1 MKSASPALLAL
12 LATRK
17 FIMTDLYTITLVDGV
32 TVLRYTS
39 ADTDIKWN
47 GNIFKSLP
55 LKRGAARTVIGV
67 AVDTLDFSA
76 FPRASDLVQGLAFL
90 SAARSGLFDG
100 AWVALERG
108 FGSAWPQ
115 VTGTLIQFYGRVSEL
130 AAGRSSVDFR
140 IKSALELLD
149 VQMPRNVYQAVCLHT
164 LYDSGCAAL
173 KSAYTVAGAAA
184 GSCTTT
190 GFGSGL
196 TEAAGYF
203 DQGVLKFTSGANA
216 GLSRTVKAYDGSHN
230 FTFALAWPVPPA
242 LGDSFTVYPGCDK
255 TKDTC
260 QSKFG
265 NLGRF
270 KGYPYI
276 PVPETTF

>member
-1 MKSASPALLAL
+1 MKSASAPLLAL
-12 LATRK
+12 LAARK
-17 FIMTDLYTITLVDGV
+17 FVMTDLYTITLVDGV
-32 TVLRYTS
+32 TTLRYTS

-47 GNIFKSLP
+47 GNSFKSLP
-55 LKRGAARTVIGV
+55 LKRGSARTVIGV
-67 AVDTLDFSA
+67 TVDTLDFSVY
-76 FPRASDLVQGLAFL
+76 PRGSDLVQGLGFL
-90 SAARSGLFDG
+90 NAARSGIFDG
-100 AWVALERG
+100 AWLQLERG
-108 FGSAWPQ
+108 FGSVWPA
-115 VTGTLIQFYGRVSEL
+115 VVGTLIQFYGRVSEL
-130 AAGRSSVDFR
+130 SAGRTSADFK

-173 KSAYTVAGAAA
+173 KSSFMVTGTASGT
-184 GSCTTT
+184 CTTT
-190 GFGSGL
+190 SFGSGR

-203 DQGVLKFTSGANA
+203 DQGVLKFTSGINT
-216 GLSRTVKAYDGSHN
+216 GLSRTVKAYDATHKFS
-230 FTFALAWPVPPA
+230 FALPWPAAPA
-242 LGDSFTVYPGCDK
+242 VGDAFTVYPGCDK

-260 QSKFG
+260 RAKFN